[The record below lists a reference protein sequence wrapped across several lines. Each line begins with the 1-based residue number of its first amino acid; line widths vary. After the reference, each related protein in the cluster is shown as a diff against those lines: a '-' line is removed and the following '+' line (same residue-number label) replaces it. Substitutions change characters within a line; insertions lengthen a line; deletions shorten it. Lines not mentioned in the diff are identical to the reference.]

1 MCIIVSL
8 LRSPPTP
15 RKMNEN
21 ISQDSKPNIETNEIR
36 PRNRSPVIYRNKID
50 KIQVCKCVNLH

>member
-1 MCIIVSL
+1 
-8 LRSPPTP
+8 
-15 RKMNEN
+15 MNEN